1 MRLVFAGTPEVA
13 LPSLAALV
21 ASRHEVV
28 AVVTRPDAPAGRGRS
43 LRPSP
48 VRSYAEEQGIE
59 VLTPAS
65 AKDPAFH
72 DALRAL
78 APDAC
83 PVVAYGAL
91 LPQAALDIP
100 RHGWVNLHFSLLPAW
115 RGAAPVQR
123 AIMAGDEVTGAS
135 TFLIE
140 AGLDTGPVL
149 GTMTESIRP
158 DDTSGILLDR
168 LAHAGAPLLVAT
180 MDAIEEGRATAVPQ
194 PVDGVSHAAK
204 VEVEDAE
211 IRWNAPAFAIDRLVR
226 GCTPAPGAWTTFRG
240 ERLKVAPV
248 RRDDAVT
255 GLAPGA
261 MLVGKNSVH
270 VGTATGAV
278 RLGDVQPHGK
288 KQMEAAAWARGVRI
302 EEGEVLGGR

>member
-13 LPSLAALV
+13 LPSLAAL
-21 ASRHEVV
+21 ADSRHEVV
-28 AVVTRPDAPAGRGRS
+28 AVVTRPDARAGRGRT

-48 VRSYAEEQGIE
+48 VKAFAQEHGIE
-59 VLTPAS
+59 VLSPDS
-65 AKDPAFH
+65 ARDTAFH
-72 DALRAL
+72 DTLRAL
-78 APDAC
+78 SPDAC

-91 LPQAALDIP
+91 IPQAALDIP
-100 RHGWVNLHFSLLPAW
+100 RHGWVNLHFSVLPAW

-140 AGLDTGPVL
+140 AGLDTGPVF

-158 DDTSGILLDR
+158 DDTSGTLLER
-168 LAHAGAPLLVAT
+168 LAHAGAPLLLAT
-180 MDAIEEGRATAVPQ
+180 MDAIEEGRAAPVPQ
-194 PVDGVSHAAK
+194 PTDGVSHAAK
-204 VEVEDAE
+204 VDVADAE
-211 IRWNAPAFAIDRLVR
+211 IRWNAPAFAVDRLVR

-248 RRDDAVT
+248 RPDPDVAD
-255 GLAPGA
+255 LAPGA
-261 MLVGKNSVH
+261 LRVGKNSVH
-270 VGTATGAV
+270 VGTATTSV
-278 RLGDVQPHGK
+278 RLGEVQPHGK

-302 EEGEVLGGR
+302 DEDEVLGG